1 VSSRAVTRL
10 LGALV
15 AGLAAAATLLGGAPS
30 AQAAP
35 AHPLGNFTV
44 NHYDGLSLSAGRVE
58 DFAVIDAAEI
68 PTLQAKAAVD
78 ANGDGQVSAAERAA
92 YAGKRCRALASALV
106 LDVAGGRPTFTVEGA
121 DFGYRPGAAGLQT
134 SRLTCHLGASMG
146 SPQPTS
152 VSFRDDFD
160 GAGVGWHEVTAVASG
175 VALVDSPLPAK
186 SISQTLLRYPNDLL
200 SSPLDVRGATL
211 HLRPD
216 GGSTYGGGFHVSG
229 SNVFAR
235 AVNGLNTTF
244 NGFAGRQHLTLGVG
258 LLAVLLAV
266 LLGAGHALLPGHG
279 KTIMAA
285 YLVGRRGRL
294 RDVVTVGATV
304 TLTHTAGVLLLGLVI
319 SLSATFAPSAAEK
332 YLGVGS
338 GALVALV
345 GVGLLVTALRRRRE
359 AGGHSPLER
368 SAVIPELARS
378 GALVATAAASH
389 RTPVNAVVPDHDAPL
404 VGAHPHAHPHADEHD
419 HPHGVSGWFG
429 GAHSHGPDG
438 HSHGPAG
445 HSHGPA
451 GQSHGPTGQ
460 SHGPTGQS
468 HGPTGHGPAGHGPTV
483 HDHASPGGHRTS
495 NDRPFGRGGLVG
507 LGIAGGLVPSPSAL
521 VVLLGAIGLG
531 RTVFGVLL
539 VLAYGAGLALTLTAA
554 GLLLVPL
561 ARRAQGITA
570 HPRLQRAARLVEA
583 LPVATAA
590 LVVMVGIG
598 LAVRSLTAY

>member
-1 VSSRAVTRL
+1 VIPRPAARL
-10 LGALV
+10 LSAV
-15 AGLAAAATLLGGAPS
+15 VCGLAAATTLIGGASS

-44 NHYDGLSLSAGRVE
+44 NHYDGLTFSPGRVE

-68 PTLQAKAAVD
+68 PTLQAKASV
-78 ANGDGQVSAAERAA
+78 NLSGGGQASAAERAA
-92 YAGKRCRALASALV
+92 YAAKRCRALAGALV
-106 LDVAGGRPTFTVEGA
+106 LEVGARRSPFLVEGA
-121 DFGYRPGAAGLQT
+121 DFVYRPGAAGLQT
-134 SRLTCHLGASMG
+134 SRLTCRMNASTG
-146 SPQPTS
+146 SPQASS
-152 VSFRDDFD
+152 VAFRDDFD

-359 AGGHSPLER
+359 AGGHSPLEP

-445 HSHGPA
+445 H
-451 GQSHGPTGQ
+451 
-460 SHGPTGQS
+460 S